1 VPAGGLEHVNR
12 PEQVDLGVEVR
23 PVDGYAHIHLR
34 GEMEADLRTGVG
46 ERFLGSGEVGLDQP
60 GALVDVLAPARGEVV
75 EDGDVVPTRDERI
88 YDVRADE
95 ARSPCHDR
103 PHGEL
108 S

>member
-1 VPAGGLEHVNR
+1 MPAGGLEHVNR

-23 PVDGYAHIHLR
+23 PLDGNAHVHLR
-34 GEMEADLRTGVG
+34 GEMEADLRTGVC
-46 ERFLGSGEVGLDQP
+46 EDSRGSGEVGLDQP
-60 GALVDVLAPARGEVV
+60 GAFVDVLVAARGEVV

-88 YDVRADE
+88 YNVRADE

-103 PHGEL
+103 PHGAL